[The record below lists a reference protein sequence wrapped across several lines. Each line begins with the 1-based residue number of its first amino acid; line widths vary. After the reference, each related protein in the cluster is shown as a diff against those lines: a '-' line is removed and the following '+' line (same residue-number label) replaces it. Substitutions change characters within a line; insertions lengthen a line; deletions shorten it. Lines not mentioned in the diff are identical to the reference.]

1 MEEAIRS
8 MLLKLNHPGYLVD
21 FSVEETAI
29 FDPVT
34 ERDYFPVKIEA
45 KKVEGF
51 VVKGGQYFPP
61 DEKGMRALALFLW
74 DDDEEEDEDDI
85 YGYHTADDMEDVCVS
100 DVCVRYLVQ
109 KVSPE
114 GKLLESADQISLT
127 TDYDWR
133 KYSCLWRESQA
144 AMRARIM
151 ELSAKGYRIV

>member
-109 KVSPE
+109 KKENYWNQQTKLVSQLTMIGE
-114 GKLLESADQISLT
+114 NILAYGGRVKLQ
-127 TDYDWR
+127 
-133 KYSCLWRESQA
+133 CVHVLWN
-144 AMRARIM
+144 
-151 ELSAKGYRIV
+151 